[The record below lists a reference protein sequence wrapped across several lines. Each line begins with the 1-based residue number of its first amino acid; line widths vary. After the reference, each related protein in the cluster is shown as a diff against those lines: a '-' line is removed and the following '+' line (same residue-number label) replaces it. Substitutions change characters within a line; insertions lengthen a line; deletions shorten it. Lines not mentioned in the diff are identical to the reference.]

1 MTKFFDWKM
10 SFLTHFEHFSPK
22 KCVFMWKIDDFL
34 TKAGTLAQFLYLLLW
49 FWNSP
54 KRLLVAAIELNRL
67 EDACIGILE
76 KGSSGPGEDP
86 SVLSPI
92 QPKSKVISIR
102 LPALS
107 EQDFAGSF
115 FVLWLSATWILLNPE
130 VLRVVYC
137 LVQEEI
143 SLLYGKFSKTNL

>member
-1 MTKFFDWKM
+1 
-10 SFLTHFEHFSPK
+10 
-22 KCVFMWKIDDFL
+22 
-34 TKAGTLAQFLYLLLW
+34 
-49 FWNSP
+49 
-54 KRLLVAAIELNRL
+54 VAAIELNRL

-115 FVLWLSATWILLNPE
+115 FVL
-130 VLRVVYC
+130 
-137 LVQEEI
+137 
-143 SLLYGKFSKTNL
+143 

>member
-10 SFLTHFEHFSPK
+10 PFLTHFEHFSSQK
-22 KCVFMWKIDDFL
+22 SVFMQKNWQLFDRNKYF
-34 TKAGTLAQFLYLLLW
+34 GTVFVLVIVV
-49 FWNSP
+49 WNSP

-67 EDACIGILE
+67 EDARIGILE
-76 KGSSGPGEDP
+76 KGLSGPGEDP

-130 VLRVVYC
+130 ALWVVYS

-143 SLLYGKFSKTNL
+143 SLLYCKFSKTNL